1 MDNQHHKYEDAS
13 NTWSE
18 IDWSKIPDAP
28 TMSSETVVSKTKLH
42 NLYVSAD
49 KFDYAM
55 TLVGLC
61 PLLGWNSQKECDC
74 EQGCKLVQMHLRWR
88 KQNG

>member
-1 MDNQHHKYEDAS
+1 MSNPHHKYEDAS

-61 PLLGWNSQKECDC
+61 PRLGHNSQKECDC
-74 EQGCKLVQMHLRWR
+74 SDGCALVQMHLRWR
-88 KQNG
+88 KANG